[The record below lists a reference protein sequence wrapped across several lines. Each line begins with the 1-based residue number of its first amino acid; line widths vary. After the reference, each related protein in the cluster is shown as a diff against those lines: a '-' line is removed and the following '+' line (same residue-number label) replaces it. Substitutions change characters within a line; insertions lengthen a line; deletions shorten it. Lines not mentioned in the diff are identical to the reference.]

1 MEILAA
7 AVLGLTLYG
16 VAAALVPEVTSR
28 VSWGEGAEPGPRP
41 GYVFY
46 PGEAV
51 DWGRLGLQPGVWELV
66 SLESFTSGRRSRLV
80 LTLSPTGH
88 AGEQAPLEVVRA
100 LEKVTKRALL
110 ASKAEVV
117 VVELAR
123 RPCEPS
129 VRENWVALRS
139 GDGRGWSGR
148 ERGAYF
154 VVESPVPVSSS
165 EVAASVAAHNQEQE

>member
-28 VSWGEGAEPGPRP
+28 ARWGEGAEPGPRP

-66 SLESFTSGRRSRLV
+66 SLESFTSGQRSRLV
-80 LTLSPTGH
+80 LTLLPTDH
-88 AGEQAPLEVVRA
+88 GEALAPLELVRA
-100 LEKVTKRALL
+100 LELVTKRALS
-110 ASKAEVV
+110 ASEAEVV

-123 RPCEPS
+123 RPREPS

-139 GDGRGWSGR
+139 SDGRGWSGR

-154 VVESPVPVSSS
+154 VVESPVPVSTS
-165 EVAASVAAHNQEQE
+165 EAAASASAHNQEQE